1 MTANYLHRALKRE
14 TVPLTRIFDSKEQ
27 DKVDI
32 HNSNYEAFWTRIIHV
47 TLTER
52 HEGTTKFPY
61 ESVNLAHFLAD
72 YHKEQQ
78 RLVQNIDVLNLEDN
92 NDSDLM
98 LI

>member
-1 MTANYLHRALKRE
+1 MTVNYLHRALKRE

-27 DKVDI
+27 DRVEI
-32 HNSNYEAFWTRIIHV
+32 HNSNFEAFWTRIIHV

-61 ESVNLAHFLAD
+61 EAVNLAHYLVD

-78 RLVQNIDVLNLEDN
+78 RLN
-92 NDSDLM
+92 
-98 LI
+98 